1 MPHAGKLDCLIIGQG
16 LAGSALAM
24 QMLARGWRIL
34 VINRSDAASPSQIAA
49 GLFNPV
55 TGKMFAKTWMVD
67 ELFPFLHQYY
77 REVEQL
83 TGVHFYYPMPIYVPF
98 AEVR

>member
-24 QMLARGWRIL
+24 RMLARGWKIL
-34 VINRSDAASPSQIAA
+34 VINRADSTSPSQIAA

-55 TGKMFAKTWMVD
+55 TGKMFAKTWMAD
-67 ELFPFLHQYY
+67 ELFP
-77 REVEQL
+77 
-83 TGVHFYYPMPIYVPF
+83 
-98 AEVR
+98 